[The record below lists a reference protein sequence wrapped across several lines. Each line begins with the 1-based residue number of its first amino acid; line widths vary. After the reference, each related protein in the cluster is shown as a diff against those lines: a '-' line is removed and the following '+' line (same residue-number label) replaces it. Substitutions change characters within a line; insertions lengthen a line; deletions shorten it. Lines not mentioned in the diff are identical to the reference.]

1 MDVPVAPGRRILLGH
16 TPSLLRQRVGFTSS
30 LRAHGDIVRLFLGP
44 LETYFLTSPEL
55 VNHVLVTQGTCF
67 SKGIIFDRFRPFMGN
82 GLVMSEG
89 AFHLRQRRL
98 MQPAFHGTRLA
109 AYADTMVRVTAE
121 LTGTWRSGEVRRLDA
136 DMQWL
141 AVTVV
146 GETLFATELGRKAV
160 AEARRSIPVVLKAG
174 MVRALSPRFLEH
186 VPVIPANRRFDR
198 AVERLRQVVH
208 EVITGWRAA
217 GEDHGDLL
225 SMLMLA
231 RDAGTG
237 DGMTDDQVYDEVI
250 TLLTAGSETSAVAL
264 TWLFHELA
272 RHPEIE
278 RRARAEVDEVLAGR
292 AATFADVAKLGYL
305 RRIVSEVLRMY
316 PIWILMRRALR
327 DVELGGVRL
336 PAGTEVMFSPFSLHF
351 DPRFHDDPERFDPDR
366 WLPERAARVPRGA
379 YVPFGAGG
387 RQCIGQAFAHTEI
400 TLVAATVLAGWNLF
414 PVPGVPV
421 GLTVTSAAYPDRMP
435 MTVVPRRGV

>member
-16 TPSLLRQRVGFTSS
+16 TPSMLRQRVGFTSS

-55 VNHVLVTQGTCF
+55 VNHVLVAQGSSF

-98 MQPAFHGTRLA
+98 MQPAFHGARLSV
-109 AYADTMVRVTAE
+109 YADTMVRVAGE
-121 LTGTWRSGEVRRLDA
+121 LTGSWRAGEVRRLDA

-141 AVTVV
+141 GITVV
-146 GETLFATELGRKAV
+146 GETLFATELGRRAV

-174 MVRALSPRFLEH
+174 MIRALSPRLFEH

-198 AVERLRQVVH
+198 AVARLRRIVQ
-208 EVITGWRAA
+208 EVITGWRAT

-231 RDAGTG
+231 RDSGTG
-237 DGMTDDQVYDEVI
+237 EGMTDDQVYDEVI

-272 RHPEIE
+272 RHPEVG
-278 RRARAEVDEVLAGR
+278 RRVRAEVDEVLAGR
-292 AATFADVAKLGYL
+292 AATFGDVAKLAYL
-305 RRIVSEVLRMY
+305 RRVVSEVLRMY

-336 PAGTEVMFSPFSLHF
+336 PAGTEVMFSPYSLHF
-351 DPRFHDDPERFDPDR
+351 DPRFHEDPERFDPDR
-366 WLPERAARVPRGA
+366 WLPERAARIPKGA

-400 TLVAATVLAGWNLF
+400 TLVAASVLAGWELF

-421 GLTVTSAAYPDRMP
+421 RTTVTSAAYPDRMP
-435 MTVVPRRGV
+435 MTVVPRRVA

>member
-1 MDVPVAPGRRILLGH
+1 MDGPIAPGRRILLGH
-16 TPSLLRQRVGFTSS
+16 TSSLLRQRVGFTSS

-55 VNHVLVTQGTCF
+55 VNHVLVAQGTSF

-98 MQPAFHGTRLA
+98 MQPAFHGARLA
-109 AYADTMVRVTAE
+109 GYADTMVRATGE
-121 LTGTWRSGEVRRLDA
+121 LTGTWRAGEVRRLDA
-136 DMQWL
+136 DLQRL

-146 GETLFATELGRKAV
+146 GETLFATELGRRAV
-160 AEARRSIPVVLKAG
+160 AEAHRSIPVVLKAG
-174 MVRALSPRFLEH
+174 MIRALSPRFLEH

-198 AVERLRQVVH
+198 AVDRLRRVVQ
-208 EVITGWRAA
+208 EVITGWRAT
-217 GEDHGDLL
+217 GEDRGDLL

-231 RDAGTG
+231 RDPGTG
-237 DGMTDDQVYDEVI
+237 AGMTDDQVYDEVI

-272 RHPEIE
+272 RHPEVE

-292 AATFADVAKLGYL
+292 AATFDDVARLAYL

-351 DPRFHDDPERFDPDR
+351 DPRFHEDPDRFDPDR
-366 WLPERAARVPRGA
+366 WLPERAARIPKGA

-387 RQCIGQAFAHTEI
+387 RQCIGQAFADTEI
-400 TLVAATVLAGWNLF
+400 TLVAASVLAGWELF

-421 GLTVTSAAYPDRMP
+421 RLTVTSAAYPDRMP
-435 MTVVPRRGV
+435 MTVVPRRVA